1 MDLGRR
7 IASRLEAATFERIA
21 GVGLEN
27 AALNRPR
34 IERSILELADVPLGE
49 GDSAIVIGAGPSLH
63 RRDSVARLRK
73 SRYTGTIV
81 AVLC

>member
-34 IERSILELADVPLGE
+34 IERLLRSATQLSEQLGHPHAGAWVALCRGASAFFI
-49 GDSAIVIGAGPSLH
+49 GD
-63 RRDSVARLRK
+63 
-73 SRYTGTIV
+73 
-81 AVLC
+81 